1 MQKPDFDLY
10 VPTWL
15 MVTLVVEVAIIGYI
29 NHNLTSWAAG
39 TLDSTE
45 VFAASR
51 VSNLFFFMLFFFTAA
66 PLGVYLFARLKLLD
80 GNTKFLKLYSALGY
94 SYVSYVPAIAL
105 TLIGLQFIKWLAISA
120 ALGNQLYGLYKQAD

>member
-1 MQKPDFDLY
+1 MERLKFTLYGHFTGAERPSHYAEESNAIQSQDQVQKPDFDLY

-15 MVTLVVEVAIIGYI
+15 MITLVVEVAIIGYI

-39 TLDSTE
+39 TLDSAE
-45 VFAASR
+45 VFAASK

-94 SYVSYVPAIAL
+94 
-105 TLIGLQFIKWLAISA
+105 TL
-120 ALGNQLYGLYKQAD
+120 